1 MATKTPS
8 SPKSAS
14 TRSSS
19 AEVPDTQ
26 ITMVENPDEGFDL
39 AKFRGTPE
47 AKALTDWVQEQY
59 TKARQARTQRQL
71 QWYVNMA
78 MFYGKQYV
86 EVTGKNYPAGMQQ
99 KLQTPKKPYY
109 RDRKTINR
117 IRAFVRSEIAGFQAK
132 LPSAVAVP
140 STAEDQDVRAAYA
153 AEQVWSSLSEAQRI
167 RYHYSRSIWW
177 MVVTGTGFLKTYW
190 DQEAIDK
197 ASQQPGVNKFGSV
210 TPFHLFVPD
219 LREHDIEDQPFVIN
233 AIVKPVE
240 WCHTY
245 FGDAVSELNIQPST
259 ASANQILDEGY
270 LNLAAGANQ
279 PDSVVVFEVWVKP
292 GGHKM
297 FPNGGLIIAIDDQ
310 IVSLHMDGMPYKHGE
325 YPFSKIEHIPT
336 STFYGDS
343 PLVDLNGLQR
353 EFNKL
358 RSQISEAGH
367 IMGRPQI
374 IAAEGSIVTSK
385 LTNEPGLVINYKMG
399 YPPPQPMPMS
409 PLPQYYI
416 DQQDRILVDFE
427 DIGGQHDVSR
437 GQAPPGVT
445 AGTAINFLQEADQ
458 GYRTPQHQS
467 LEDGMAK
474 VARQTV
480 SNFNQFVDIPRKIQV
495 IGADGA
501 FDTLMLSG
509 SDIAG
514 GTDIRMQPGSSMQ
527 GSKAA
532 NDARVMDLF
541 GMGIIDQNMALK
553 LLEVGGAQKILDLL
567 QVAERKA
574 QRENTKMKSLKP
586 EDILAH
592 QQQYELQWMMSVM
605 GGEAPAQA
613 DPAAVDPMAPVDPEA
628 AGAEE
633 MGMPVMPQMPPPP
646 PLVPVDSF
654 DVHEKHIETHNA
666 FRMSQEYELLPPEV
680 KAQFDEH
687 VQLHEQALF
696 LKYMSQPMPGEGLGG
711 GPGDEVQ
718 PSGESEEAPPVEPG
732 LGATMSG
739 NGAVPETA
747 PDAGGL

>member
-1 MATKTPS
+1 MATKRSS
-8 SPKSAS
+8 SPKSESTPTSSAAS
-14 TRSSS
+14 TGP
-19 AEVPDTQ
+19 EPT
-26 ITMVENPDEGFDL
+26 ITLLEQNPAFDL
-39 AKFRGTPE
+39 EKFRGTKD
-47 AKALTDWVQEQY
+47 AKALTDWIQEQY

-86 EVTGKNYPAGMQQ
+86 EVTGKQYPAGMQA

-117 IRAFVRSEIAGFQAK
+117 IRAFVRSEISGFQAK

-167 RYHYSRSIWW
+167 RYHYGRAIWW
-177 MVVTGTGFLKTYW
+177 MVVTGTGFIKTYW
-190 DQEAIDK
+190 DQDAIDK
-197 ASQQPGVNKFGSV
+197 ASGQPGVNKFGAV

-233 AIVKPVE
+233 AIVKSVE
-240 WCHTY
+240 WCQNY
-245 FGDAVSELNIQPST
+245 FGDMVKGISITPST

-270 LNLAAGANQ
+270 LNLSAGANQ
-279 PDSVVVFEVWVKP
+279 PDSVVVYEVWIKP
-292 GGHKM
+292 GGHKL
-297 FPNGGLIIAIDDQ
+297 FPNGGLVVSIDDQ
-310 IVSLHMDGMPYKHGE
+310 IVSMHMDGMPYQHGE

-343 PLVDLNGLQR
+343 PLVDLNPLQR
-353 EFNKL
+353 EYNKL
-358 RSQISEAGH
+358 RTQISEAGH

-374 IAAEGSIVTSK
+374 IAAEGSITTSK

-399 YPPPQPMPMS
+399 YPPPQPMALS
-409 PLPQYYI
+409 PLPQYLI
-416 DQQDRILVDFE
+416 DQQDRILVDIE

-445 AGTAINFLQEADQ
+445 AGTAISFLQEADQ
-458 GYRTPQHQS
+458 GYRTTQHQS

-480 SNFNQFVDIPRKIQV
+480 ANFNQFVDLPRKIQV

-514 GTDIRMQPGSSMQ
+514 GTDIRIQPGSSMQ

-553 LLEVGGAQKILDLL
+553 LLEVGGAQKILDIL

-574 QRENTKMKSLKP
+574 QRENTKMKSLTP
-586 EDILAH
+586 DAIFQHA
-592 QQQYELQWMMSVM
+592 QQYQQEWMMLQGAQPM
-605 GGEAPAQA
+605 QEDPAALDTPAPPVDPMAQA
-613 DPAAVDPMAPVDPEA
+613 DPMAPA
-628 AGAEE
+628 
-633 MGMPVMPQMPPPP
+633 MPQMPPPP
-646 PLVPVDSF
+646 PVVPVDSF

-680 KAQFDEH
+680 KAQFDQH

-696 LKYMSQPMPGEGLGG
+696 MKYMSQPMPGEGLGG

-718 PSGESEEAPPVEPG
+718 PSGEPEEAPVEPG
-732 LGATMSG
+732 LGATMAD

-747 PDAGGL
+747 PTTGGL